1 MGWTT
6 MHYTG
11 TAKQFFIDRYKN
23 EPNFE
28 IVDIAIKN
36 FRDVYIAVKNLK
48 DGYIYCQTYM
58 LYRAPKS
65 SYENFGYKPIS
76 EFMGPVNAQC
86 PKRILDKLTPLD
98 ELVEKFNYTEDG
110 VEYARGWR
118 KRCLESIEFSKKLSS
133 GAVIKTDVPLDFT
146 SGNSYQ
152 YFKKKGKR
160 WYAIANYGTKA
171 EIEAPVSIG
180 RIDLMSFKFV

>member
-6 MHYTG
+6 MHLDT
-11 TAKQFFIDRYKN
+11 TAKKFFIDMFDR
-23 EPNFE
+23 EPNHE

-36 FRDVYIAVKNLK
+36 FRTAYIAVKNIK
-48 DGYIYCQTYM
+48 KGYVYCQTFM
-58 LYRAPKS
+58 IHRAPKV
-65 SYENFGYKPIS
+65 YENFGYKAVS

-86 PKRILDKLTPLD
+86 PKRILKKLSSLD
-98 ELVEKFNYTEDG
+98 VIVASGDYSEDG
-110 VEYARGWR
+110 VEYAREWR

-133 GAVIKTDVPLDFT
+133 GAIIKMDSPLDFT

-152 YFKKKGKR
+152 YFKRVGKR

-171 EIEAPVSIG
+171 EIDIPVSLG
-180 RIDLMSFKFV
+180 RIDNLSFKFV